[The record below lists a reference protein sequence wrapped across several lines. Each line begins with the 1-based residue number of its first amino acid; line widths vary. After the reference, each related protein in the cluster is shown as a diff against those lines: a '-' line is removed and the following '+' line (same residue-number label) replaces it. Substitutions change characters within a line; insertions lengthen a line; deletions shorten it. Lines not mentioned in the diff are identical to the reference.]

1 MSRRGNCYDNAPI
14 ESFWGMLK
22 IELVHH
28 RRYATRHEAMQEI
41 TEYINL
47 SKIVRYRGTREPV
60 FQPSQSPGGR
70 NMASK
75 ADKVKNTSSSHGI
88 R

>member
-1 MSRRGNCYDNAPI
+1 MTTDP
-14 ESFWGMLK
+14 K
-22 IELVHH
+22 V
-28 RRYATRHEAMQEI
+28 
-41 TEYINL
+41 NL